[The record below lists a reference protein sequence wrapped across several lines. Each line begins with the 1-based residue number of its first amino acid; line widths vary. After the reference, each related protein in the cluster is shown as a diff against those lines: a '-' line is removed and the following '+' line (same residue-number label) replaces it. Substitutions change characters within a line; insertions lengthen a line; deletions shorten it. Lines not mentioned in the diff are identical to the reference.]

1 MKEFISGTNWK
12 WSFYTWKDK
21 YALFRNGLHN
31 EYFFEVIP
39 SVFYTIKFYDD
50 KEQPKEISPI
60 DDCLYKKL
68 MDKFFCPLRE
78 IDKEDMI
85 NIALEVLNKKP
96 RLRCSTLLGWIPF
109 EDKTKDPNYFD
120 GTYIFPD
127 GNEYTITLYKGSLS
141 VYPGEITATTA
152 IWLRLPLISKKINL
166 QQWADK
172 IYKDKDIL
180 IEFEEN

>member
-1 MKEFISGTNWK
+1 
-12 WSFYTWKDK
+12 
-21 YALFRNGLHN
+21 
-31 EYFFEVIP
+31 
-39 SVFYTIKFYDD
+39 
-50 KEQPKEISPI
+50 
-60 DDCLYKKL
+60 

-141 VYPGEITATTA
+141 VYPGEITATKA
-152 IWLRLPLISKKINL
+152 IWLRLPLMSKKINL

-180 IEFEEN
+180 IEFE